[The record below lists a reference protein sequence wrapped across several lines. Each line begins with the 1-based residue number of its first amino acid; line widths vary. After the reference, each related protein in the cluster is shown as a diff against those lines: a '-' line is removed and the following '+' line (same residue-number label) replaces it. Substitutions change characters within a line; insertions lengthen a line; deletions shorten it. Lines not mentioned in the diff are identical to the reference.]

1 MRHFLLFCC
10 ACAISV
16 NAYAWWDDLIP
27 EKTAGP
33 RLVFAENC
41 NVRETASPKGK
52 VLFQLQ
58 PGDPVT
64 ILEKSEIS
72 TRIGEKTEYWYRI
85 KAATGTGFLWGGL
98 IADGH
103 AVIAKRTILVRN
115 NGTLTRSMDVRV
127 LDGKKTVAKA
137 TIETG
142 PVNSAE
148 GHAMKQRSTAGLDNP
163 PDLLFSLNYFMYS
176 EIEGGAGMV
185 RLLALRGS
193 TISDAASWCPAS
205 CDPPGCGETFVLLP
219 GDTLSADAKTKRT
232 AYRGEKNHLIQV
244 YYHSDLDD
252 PTVHEYNTQ
261 KFKWNGK
268 EFELQLDEAE

>member
-33 RLVFAENC
+33 GLVFAENC

-85 KAATGTGFLWGGL
+85 KAATG
-98 IADGH
+98 
-103 AVIAKRTILVRN
+103 R
-115 NGTLTRSMDVRV
+115 
-127 LDGKKTVAKA
+127 
-137 TIETG
+137 
-142 PVNSAE
+142 P
-148 GHAMKQRSTAGLDNP
+148 
-163 PDLLFSLNYFMYS
+163 
-176 EIEGGAGMV
+176 
-185 RLLALRGS
+185 
-193 TISDAASWCPAS
+193 
-205 CDPPGCGETFVLLP
+205 
-219 GDTLSADAKTKRT
+219 
-232 AYRGEKNHLIQV
+232 RGEIRLPNPAPSASPVMKSPLSSAMRSNTR
-244 YYHSDLDD
+244 
-252 PTVHEYNTQ
+252 PT
-261 KFKWNGK
+261 W
-268 EFELQLDEAE
+268 DW

>member
-1 MRHFLLFCC
+1 MRRFILLVL
-10 ACAISV
+10 ACSLSIS
-16 NAYAWWDDLIP
+16 AYAWWDDQIP
-27 EKTAGP
+27 EKKPGAAF
-33 RLVFAENC
+33 VFAENC

-58 PGDPVT
+58 PGDPVA

-85 KAATGTGFLWGGL
+85 KTATGTGFLWGGL

-103 AVIAKRTILVRN
+103 AALAKRTVLVRN
-115 NGTLTRSMDVRV
+115 NGTLTRSLDVRI
-127 LDGKKTVAKA
+127 LDGKKTIAKA

-148 GHAMKQRSTAGLDNP
+148 GHAMKLLSTSGLDNP
-163 PDLLFSLNYFMYS
+163 PEMLFSLNYFMYS

-185 RLLALRGS
+185 RLLALKGG
-193 TISDAASWCPAS
+193 TITDTASWCPAS

-219 GDTLSADAKTKRT
+219 GETLPADAKTKRK

-252 PTVHEYNTQ
+252 PSVHEYSVQ
-261 KFKWNGK
+261 KFRWNGSV
-268 EFELQLDEAE
+268 FELVAD